1 MTKNINICFVDPK
14 GVHFGLN
21 TGLGYVAAYLKKVN
35 QVDDIKVF
43 DFNNNGENRDARIEE
58 ISSYDIIGFSM
69 KSFTKDYALEL
80 ARRVKKKSN
89 ILIAGGP
96 HITLDGVNFMKDY
109 DIFDFGVVGEGEL
122 ITSRLLDALSE
133 NRSVESIKGLIHRKE
148 KEILFTG
155 NAGRIS
161 HLDSIPYPDY
171 GIFDSVTDGVINNY
185 PLVTSRGCPYLCTY
199 CCVKVVMGRTWVPR
213 EAETVIDE
221 LKKAK
226 AQYRISNFNIQDD
239 NFSLDMKRAKTFC
252 DSLAHE
258 NLGLKWS
265 CPNGIRADKVDDEL
279 MGKMRIAGCF
289 AVALGIE
296 SGVEEEFKTIKKG
309 EKLSDIVHAAALAR
323 NNNISVLGNFII
335 GLPGSHLNS
344 IRESVK
350 FAKKLKLESCIFNL
364 FVPFPG
370 TEVWDWV
377 KNNGRMLMDW
387 KDGFT
392 QGKYPKVVFE
402 TDNFTKE
409 ERLQAYYEAN
419 IKCKNYFAFMD
430 DNEPVASNILNV
442 VKNIF
447 KHDAPNLLEHLFWS
461 LKHSKRILARIFDKT
476 HR

>member
-1 MTKNINICFVDPK
+1 MKICIVDPK

-21 TGLGYVAAYLKKVN
+21 TGIGYVAAYLKKYN
-35 QVDDIKVF
+35 ALYDIKVF
-43 DFNNNGENRDARIEE
+43 DFNNNSEDKDSRIQE
-58 ISSYDIIGFSM
+58 IASYDLIGFSM
-69 KSFTKDYALEL
+69 KSFTKDYALEI
-80 ARRVKKKSN
+80 ARKVKRNNN

-96 HITLDGVNFMKDY
+96 HITLDGVNFFKDHEL
-109 DIFDFGVVGEGEL
+109 FDFGVVGEGE
-122 ITSRLLDALSE
+122 IATSQLLHALASDK
-133 NRSVESIKGLIHRKE
+133 SYDGIKGLIYRKE
-148 KEILFTG
+148 GELVFTG
-155 NAGRIS
+155 NADRVIN
-161 HLDSIPYPDY
+161 LDAIPYPDY
-171 GIFDSVTDGVINNY
+171 SVFDSVADGVINNY

-213 EAETVIDE
+213 AVETVIDE

-258 NLGLKWS
+258 NLKLKWS

-279 MGKMRIAGCF
+279 MGKMRNAGCF
-289 AVALGIE
+289 SVALGIE

-309 EKLSDIVHAAALAR
+309 EELSDIVRAAEMAR
-323 NNNISVLGNFII
+323 RNQISVLGNFII

-350 FAKKLKLESCIFNL
+350 FAKKLRLESCIFNL

-377 KNNGRMLMDW
+377 KNNGRMMMDW

-392 QGKYPKVVFE
+392 QGKNPKVVFE

-409 ERLQAYYEAN
+409 QRLQAYYEAN
-419 IKCKNYFAFMD
+419 IRCKNYFAFMD
-430 DNEPVASNILNV
+430 EHESVTSNILNV

-447 KHDAPNLLEHLFWS
+447 KYDALNLFEHLFWS
-461 LKHSKRILARIFDKT
+461 IKHSKRIISRIVDKT
-476 HR
+476 HK

>member
-1 MTKNINICFVDPK
+1 MAKNDKICFVDPK

-21 TGLGYVAAYLKKVN
+21 TGIGYVASYLMKVN
-35 QVDDIKVF
+35 KAKNIKVF
-43 DFNNNGENRDARIEE
+43 DFNNNGENKDSRIRE
-58 ISSYDIIGFSM
+58 IAGYDIIGFSM
-69 KSFTKDYALEL
+69 KSFTKDYALEI
-80 ARRVKKKSN
+80 ARKVKNKNN

-96 HITLDGVNFMKDY
+96 HITLDGVNFMREHDL
-109 DIFDFGVVGEGEL
+109 FDFGVVGEGE
-122 ITSRLLDALSE
+122 IVTSQLLDALAS
-133 NRSVESIKGLIHRKE
+133 NRSLESIKGIIFRKNS
-148 KEILFTG
+148 EIIFTG

-161 HLDSIPYPDY
+161 DLDSIPYPEF

-213 EAETVIDE
+213 TVETVIDE

-252 DSLAHE
+252 DSLTHD
-258 NLGLKWS
+258 NLELKWS

-279 MGKMRIAGCF
+279 MGKMQSAGCF

-309 EKLSDIVHAAALAR
+309 EELSDIVRAAAMAR
-323 NNNISVLGNFII
+323 RHKISVMGNFII

-344 IRESVK
+344 IRESVT
-350 FAKKLKLESCIFNL
+350 FAKKLRLESCIFNL

-392 QGKYPKVVFE
+392 QGKNPKVVFE
-402 TDNFTKE
+402 TDNFTRE

-430 DNEPVASNILNV
+430 EHESVTSNIVNV

-447 KHDAPNLLEHLFWS
+447 KYDALNVFEHLFWS
-461 LKHSKRILARIFDKT
+461 IKHSKRIIARIFDKT
-476 HR
+476 HK